1 MKKLIFIC
9 GANGIGKTTICKQLL
24 CKIEGSAY
32 VDSDTLRMINPNVL
46 DDRTI
51 PAVSANISCII
62 KNYFMCPA
70 VENVFFSYGFH
81 GRRKE
86 VFSIVMS
93 SLENMEYEF
102 CPVLLECGESEN
114 IRRMKCDGRDEER
127 ICRGV
132 DISRKA
138 FDGVDYPMLDI
149 TNLSVDEAVC
159 EIIRLTGIYTEI

>member
-51 PAVSANISCII
+51 PAVAANISCII

-93 SLENMEYEF
+93 SL
-102 CPVLLECGESEN
+102 
-114 IRRMKCDGRDEER
+114 
-127 ICRGV
+127 
-132 DISRKA
+132 
-138 FDGVDYPMLDI
+138 
-149 TNLSVDEAVC
+149 
-159 EIIRLTGIYTEI
+159 